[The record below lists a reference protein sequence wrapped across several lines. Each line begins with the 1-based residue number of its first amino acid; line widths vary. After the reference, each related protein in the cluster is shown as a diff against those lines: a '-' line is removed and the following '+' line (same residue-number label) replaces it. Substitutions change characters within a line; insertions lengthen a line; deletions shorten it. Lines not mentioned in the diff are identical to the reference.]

1 MGEKQILAA
10 LEITSQE
17 VRLLVGEFFNTR
29 LNVIRTER
37 VTTRGMEGIF
47 VKSEKD
53 LILAIRRAVD
63 QASSAIGTRIERVL
77 LCVPP
82 YRMKK
87 ESGIIQKAIDNYD
100 HRVTW
105 DDLQTLVKKG
115 YQQESS
121 SDLALVNWMCAK
133 YLVGGISTK
142 RIPID
147 EICDMLEAEMDLFY
161 ASTIT
166 TYDYAQVVENC
177 GLEIIDICLNSYA
190 ICKEAAIFEQA
201 INQNI
206 INVHVEADNTTVSV
220 ITDGRIEAT
229 RIVNRG
235 YNEWVHSLITTFDI
249 SDSVARKLV
258 LQNVDLSSPPSD
270 YPVHMWNKGEEQL
283 TISEKDLNEVLI
295 PVITSWAAEIVT
307 IFAAV
312 VQAGNVKVLI
322 SGEGAEI
329 NGIDIGISQVFNCE
343 CVVYYP
349 DTIGARGSLWTVCLG
364 MVYAFVDQYPLY
376 RNKKMSVNQASFL
389 EAVKARER
397 NEEPDDSFTQR
408 LKGLL
413 FQNQKK

>member
-1 MGEKQILAA
+1 MGEKQVLAA

-17 VRLLVGEFFNTR
+17 IRLLVGEFFNTR

-37 VTTRGMEGIF
+37 VATRGMDGIF
-47 VKSEKD
+47 IKNEKEV
-53 LILAIRRAVD
+53 ILAIRRAVD

-82 YRMKK
+82 YRLKK
-87 ESGIIQKAIDNYD
+87 ENVLIPKVIDNYD

-121 SDLALVNWMCAK
+121 SDLTLINWVCVK
-133 YLVGGISTK
+133 FLTGGIPTK

-147 EICDMLEAEMDLFY
+147 EVCDMLEADMDLFF

-166 TYDYAQVVENC
+166 TYDYAQLVENS

-190 ICKEAAIFEQA
+190 VCKEAAIFEQA
-201 INQNI
+201 VNQNI
-206 INVHVEADNTTVSV
+206 INVHVEADNTTVSA
-220 ITDGRIEAT
+220 ITEGRIET
-229 RIVNRG
+229 VRIINRG
-235 YNEWVHSLITTFDI
+235 YNEWVHSLIATFDI

-270 YPVHMWNKGEEQL
+270 YPVHMWSKGEQQL
-283 TISEKDLNEVLI
+283 TISEKGLNEVLI
-295 PVITSWAAEIVT
+295 PVISSWADEIAKAFSS
-307 IFAAV
+307 II
-312 VQAGNVKVLI
+312 QAGNVKVLV

-329 NGIDIGISQVFNCE
+329 DGIDIGISQAFNCE
-343 CVVYYP
+343 CTVYYP
-349 DTIGARGSLWTVCLG
+349 DTIGARSSLWTVCLG
-364 MVYAFVDQYPLY
+364 MIYAFVDQYPLY
-376 RNKKMSVNQASFL
+376 RNKKMSVSQAAFL
-389 EAVKARER
+389 EAIKARER

-413 FQNQKK
+413 FQNQRK